1 LEIFGIDILDLCES
15 EGPYGKIK
23 LFLLWITDFSV
34 IVVFVATIH
43 KKQMKT
49 REIISPIHPISE
61 VKKRDF
67 II

>member
-43 KKQMKT
+43 KKT
-49 REIISPIHPISE
+49 NENPLNY
-61 VKKRDF
+61 
-67 II
+67 